1 MRVRITVFAV
11 GILCQAAFA
20 AAKVDFSRYEVILAR
35 KPFGEP
41 PAEAAPA
48 PAATAATSFIKDIRM
63 SLLTEH
69 PEFGIR
75 VGFVDLAAKK
85 NYFLSVGDTEDGI
98 QVVDADYEK
107 EAAKLQKGADAF
119 WINMTGQVN
128 PGSGGPV
135 EIPSAAAGAPAGSV
149 VASAMPKPTVPLER
163 MSYAERVRLRREAFE
178 NRQKQR
184 AESAAIAATNVP
196 AAEKAAAL
204 RELQMNLIRAGGAK
218 GPALPMPLT
227 KEMDDQLV
235 AEGVLPPV
243 GESGTETAGNA
254 EPVEAAPA
262 PVSQ

>member
-1 MRVRITVFAV
+1 M
-11 GILCQAAFA
+11 LCQTALAAVKA
-20 AAKVDFSRYEVILAR
+20 DFSRYDIILSR

-41 PAEAAPA
+41 PAEAIAPHPS
-48 PAATAATSFIKDIRM
+48 PATTFIKDIRM
-63 SLLTEH
+63 CVITEH
-69 PEFGIR
+69 PEFGIK
-75 VGFVDLAAKK
+75 VGFMNIVAKK
-85 NYFLSVGDTEDGI
+85 NYYLSVGDTEDGI
-98 QVVDADYEK
+98 QLVDADYEK
-107 EAAKLQKGADAF
+107 EAALLQKGPDAF

-128 PGSGGPV
+128 PGSGGPL
-135 EIPSAAAGAPAGSV
+135 EIPAAATGAPAGAV
-149 VASAMPKPTVPLER
+149 VASVVTKPTAPLER

-184 AESAAIAATNVP
+184 AEAAAIAATNVP
-196 AAEKAAAL
+196 AADKAAAL
-204 RELQMNLIRAGGAK
+204 REQQMNLIRAGGAK